1 MRFKIETQDIYFS
14 LKPTVVLY
22 FAVIMCMCIT
32 IVATF
37 VICNLHVNSKD
48 NIDYRKCHL
57 YIVGLDGAGKTTL
70 LYRIKLGEVIDAVP
84 SIGRGAKGFCLH
96 YLLKDKYDRLSF
108 HPQRAVLEI
117 YNLL

>member
-1 MRFKIETQDIYFS
+1 MY
-14 LKPTVVLY
+14 
-22 FAVIMCMCIT
+22 MCIT

-37 VICNLHVNSKD
+37 VICKLHVNSKD
-48 NIDYRKCHL
+48 NIDYKKCHL

-96 YLLKDKYDRLSF
+96 YLLKDK
-108 HPQRAVLEI
+108 
-117 YNLL
+117 

>member
-1 MRFKIETQDIYFS
+1 M
-14 LKPTVVLY
+14 KPTVVLY
-22 FAVIMCMCIT
+22 FAVIMYMCIT

-37 VICNLHVNSKD
+37 FICKLHVNSKD

-84 SIGRGAKGFCLH
+84 SIGRGAKGFLFT
-96 YLLKDKYDRLSF
+96 LPTERQVRQIIFPSSKSST
-108 HPQRAVLEI
+108 
-117 YNLL
+117 